1 MTRVVHGRLLP
12 SAEAPSFG
20 EKNEEIARLG
30 GAVVQQILSG
40 ALPSPLDYDQD
51 HDEWVVVLNG
61 GAVLEVGDE
70 RLDLVA
76 GDWVLLRAH
85 TTHRLIDTLP
95 GTSWLAV
102 HSLGAAQ
109 PQGKNEG

>member
-1 MTRVVHGRLLP
+1 MTRVVRGRLLS
-12 SAEAPSFG
+12 SADAPPVG
-20 EKNEEIARLG
+20 ERSEEVVRLS

-85 TTHRLIDTLP
+85 TMHRLIEALP
-95 GTSWLAV
+95 GTTWLAV
-102 HSLGAAQ
+102 HSFGAGH
-109 PQGKNEG
+109 P

>member
-1 MTRVVHGRLLP
+1 MTRIVRGRLLAP
-12 SAEAPSFG
+12 AEAPPFG
-20 EKNEEIARLG
+20 ERIEEIARLS
-30 GAVVQQILSG
+30 GAVVEHILSG
-40 ALPSPLDYDQD
+40 ALTSPLDYDQD

-85 TTHRLIDTLP
+85 VTHRLIDTLP
-95 GTSWLAV
+95 ETSWLAV
-102 HSLGAAQ
+102 RSFGEDG
-109 PQGKNEG
+109 PQGQV

>member
-1 MTRVVHGRLLP
+1 M
-12 SAEAPSFG
+12 
-20 EKNEEIARLG
+20 
-30 GAVVQQILSG
+30 
-40 ALPSPLDYDQD
+40 
-51 HDEWVVVLNG
+51 LNG

-102 HSLGAAQ
+102 HSLR
-109 PQGKNEG
+109 

>member
-1 MTRVVHGRLLP
+1 MTRVVRGRLLP
-12 SAEAPSFG
+12 PAEAPSVG
-20 EKNEEIARLG
+20 EKYEEIARMS

-85 TTHRLIDTLP
+85 MTHRLVDTQP
-95 GTSWLAV
+95 ETCWLAV
-102 HSLGAAQ
+102 HSFGEDQ
-109 PQGKNEG
+109 PQGQA